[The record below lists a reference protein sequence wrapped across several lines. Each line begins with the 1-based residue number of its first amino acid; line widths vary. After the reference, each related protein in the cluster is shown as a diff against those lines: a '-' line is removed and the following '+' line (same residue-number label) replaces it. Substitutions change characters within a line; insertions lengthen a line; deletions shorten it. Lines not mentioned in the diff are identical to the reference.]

1 MKVDAQSSTDGRPR
15 VVLGTF
21 ERWALGIAASVMTTA
36 SIALVTTVLQ
46 TKSAVDKAA
55 TQEAVQKLSEQQ
67 AVMNSKLVDIQ
78 AQLADVPALKLEV
91 AKQAIQVE
99 QNKQDIK
106 ELRQLRG
113 LK

>member
-1 MKVDAQSSTDGRPR
+1 MLALLMAPSSQVMELPGFPGRFNA
-15 VVLGTF
+15 G
-21 ERWALGIAASVMTTA
+21 
-36 SIALVTTVLQ
+36 
-46 TKSAVDKAA
+46 
-55 TQEAVQKLSEQQ
+55 
-67 AVMNSKLVDIQ
+67 VMNSKLVDIQ
-78 AQLADVPALKLEV
+78 AQRADVPALKLEV

>member
-1 MKVDAQSSTDGRPR
+1 
-15 VVLGTF
+15 
-21 ERWALGIAASVMTTA
+21 
-36 SIALVTTVLQ
+36 
-46 TKSAVDKAA
+46 
-55 TQEAVQKLSEQQ
+55 
-67 AVMNSKLVDIQ
+67 MNSKLVDIQ
-78 AQLADVPALKLEV
+78 AQRADVPALKLEV

>member
-1 MKVDAQSSTDGRPR
+1 M
-15 VVLGTF
+15 
-21 ERWALGIAASVMTTA
+21 
-36 SIALVTTVLQ
+36 TTVLQ

-78 AQLADVPALKLEV
+78 AQLADVPVLKMEV

>member
-1 MKVDAQSSTDGRPR
+1 MLALLMAPSSQVMEPPGFPGRFNA
-15 VVLGTF
+15 G
-21 ERWALGIAASVMTTA
+21 
-36 SIALVTTVLQ
+36 
-46 TKSAVDKAA
+46 
-55 TQEAVQKLSEQQ
+55 
-67 AVMNSKLVDIQ
+67 VMNSKLVDIQ
-78 AQLADVPALKLEV
+78 AQRADVPALKLEV